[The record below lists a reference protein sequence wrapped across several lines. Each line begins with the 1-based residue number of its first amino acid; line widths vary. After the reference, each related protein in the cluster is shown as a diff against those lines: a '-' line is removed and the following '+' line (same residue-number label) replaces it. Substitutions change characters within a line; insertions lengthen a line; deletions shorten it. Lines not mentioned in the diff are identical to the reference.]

1 MTLRV
6 THIFRSYLKFV
17 PNAKLLGI
25 ITGMF
30 VPEAL
35 FLDSWNASIVAK
47 GYILCYIFPR
57 KGKTRQK
64 SL

>member
-1 MTLRV
+1 MWSGSSGLSFCSIAPFMTLRV

-35 FLDSWNASIVAK
+35 FVGS
-47 GYILCYIFPR
+47 
-57 KGKTRQK
+57 
-64 SL
+64 